1 MVEKAAGLKGGRYR
15 NRAERKRRLRD
26 MSEHS
31 GEGGSWSEQT
41 ERNALRLLLSDLIQP
56 ATRVEL
62 LGLMDEELFANDL
75 HRVVYEEMRGMGQLA
90 GREMRSLLPARITNR
105 GFPEFDW
112 SEFLGSK
119 VASEKE
125 IEELYASVLRMIE
138 MRHRDDAEPG
148 AN

>member
-1 MVEKAAGLKGGRYR
+1 
-15 NRAERKRRLRD
+15 

-31 GEGGSWSEQT
+31 GEEAGWNEQT

-62 LGLMDEELFANDL
+62 LGLMDEELFVNDL
-75 HRVVYEEMRGMGQLA
+75 HRVVYEEMREMGQLTA
-90 GREMRSLLPARITNR
+90 RGIRSLLPARITNR
-105 GFPEFDW
+105 GFPDFDW
-112 SEFLGSK
+112 NEFLGAK

-138 MRHRDDAEPG
+138 VRHRDDSEPG

>member
-1 MVEKAAGLKGGRYR
+1 MAGAASEGDRHKDHT
-15 NRAERKRRLRD
+15 ERKRQRRV
-26 MSEHS
+26 MRNHS
-31 GEGGSWSEQT
+31 GEEAGWNEQT

-62 LGLMDEELFANDL
+62 LGLMDEELFVNDL
-75 HRVVYEEMRGMGQLA
+75 HRVVFEEMRGMGQSTA
-90 GREMRSLLPARITNR
+90 REMRGLLPARITNR

-112 SEFLGSK
+112 DEFLGAK

-138 MRHRDDAEPG
+138 VRHRDDAETE

>member
-1 MVEKAAGLKGGRYR
+1 
-15 NRAERKRRLRD
+15 

-31 GEGGSWSEQT
+31 GEEGSWSEHT

-75 HRVVYEEMRGMGQLA
+75 HRVVYEEMRGMGQLT

-112 SEFLGSK
+112 NDFLGSK
-119 VASEKE
+119 VANEKE

-138 MRHRDDAEPG
+138 VRHRDDAETG

>member
-1 MVEKAAGLKGGRYR
+1 MRQ
-15 NRAERKRRLRD
+15 
-26 MSEHS
+26 HS
-31 GEGGSWSEQT
+31 GEEAGWNEQT

-62 LGLMDEELFANDL
+62 LGLMDEELFVNDL
-75 HRVVYEEMRGMGQLA
+75 HRVVFKEMRNMGQSTAREMRG
-90 GREMRSLLPARITNR
+90 LLPARITNR

-112 SEFLGSK
+112 NEFLGAK

-138 MRHRDDAEPG
+138 VRHRDDAETE

>member
-1 MVEKAAGLKGGRYR
+1 
-15 NRAERKRRLRD
+15 
-26 MSEHS
+26 MSEHL
-31 GEGGSWSEQT
+31 GEEAGWNEQT

-75 HRVVYEEMRGMGQLA
+75 HRVVYEEMREMGQLTA
-90 GREMRSLLPARITNR
+90 RELRSLLPARITNR
-105 GFPEFDW
+105 GFPDFDW
-112 SEFLGSK
+112 NEFLGAK
-119 VASEKE
+119 VASETE

-138 MRHRDDAEPG
+138 VRHRDDSEPG